1 MTYTCLK
8 TKSKQVDFQ
17 SFNQLELHMEPHLG
31 RGGDVPS
38 PNILA
43 WPVCGTQVILALR
56 KLWLHQHGRSVGKKL
71 ADLSSNLGPTKR
83 EWASDFH
90 PSSGP
95 HTRHVC
101 GHSSHTIKHFFKDTG
116 KKVES

>member
-8 TKSKQVDFQ
+8 TKSKQVGFQ
-17 SFNQLELHMEPHLG
+17 NFNQLELHMEPHLG

-71 ADLSSNLGPTKR
+71 ADLSEFQPGTHKER
-83 EWASDFH
+83 VGF
-90 PSSGP
+90 
-95 HTRHVC
+95 
-101 GHSSHTIKHFFKDTG
+101 
-116 KKVES
+116 